1 MSKYLISPIFEFSTK
16 FINALVEH
24 HVDEDKR
31 VLVYPIANG
40 LRLRTM
46 DMRLYVTVEVSGS
59 MVHLEFL
66 EHYEVDETLLPY
78 LKKVPY
84 TIHDIVPMVSKING
98 FFNKEWSIE
107 KDA

>member
-16 FINALVEH
+16 FINTLVER

-46 DMRLYVTVEVSGS
+46 DMYFYVTVEVSGE
-59 MVHLEFL
+59 MVYLEF
-66 EHYEVDETLLPY
+66 EERYEVDEMRVPY
-78 LKKVPY
+78 FKKVPY
-84 TIHDIVPMVSKING
+84 TTHDIELMVSKING